1 VCGAAQRFGE
11 EVQARKGEDTRTG
24 SETVDPLESLARV
37 LSHIPD
43 KGQVMQ
49 RHHGWYANRPR
60 GDAAPRCGSWRS
72 SPSGR

>member
-1 VCGAAQRFGE
+1 MLGASLVCGAAQRFGG

-24 SETVDPLESLARV
+24 SDTVDPLEFLARV

-49 RHHGWYANRPR
+49 RYYGWYANRPR
-60 GDAAPRCGSWRS
+60 GDAAPRC
-72 SPSGR
+72 